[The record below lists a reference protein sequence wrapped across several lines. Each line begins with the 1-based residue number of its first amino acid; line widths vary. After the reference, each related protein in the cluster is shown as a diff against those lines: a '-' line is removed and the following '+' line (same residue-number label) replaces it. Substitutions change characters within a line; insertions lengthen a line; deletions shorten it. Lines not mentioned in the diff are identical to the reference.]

1 MKYSHKLSDGVHILA
16 YVDIYQD
23 ADLSSS
29 AIAAS
34 IEANPS
40 LVRRLM
46 AQLVKAGLLT
56 SQPGAAAPAL
66 ARPAAEISLLD
77 VYQALEGNQALLHI
91 DEKTNPQCI
100 VGGNIQASLNVAY
113 AQVQQAAEAQMAA
126 ISLQGIISDILQR
139 EAAKH

>member
-1 MKYSHKLSDGVHILA
+1 
-16 YVDIYQD
+16 
-23 ADLSSS
+23 
-29 AIAAS
+29 
-34 IEANPS
+34 
-40 LVRRLM
+40 M

-77 VYQALEGNQALLHI
+77 VYQALEGNKELLHI

>member
-66 ARPAAEISLLD
+66 GRPAAAISLLD
-77 VYQALEGNQALLHI
+77 VYQALEGNQELLHI

-100 VGGNIQASLNVAY
+100 VGGNIQESLNVAY
-113 AQVQQAAEAQMAA
+113 AHVQQAAEAQMAA
-126 ISLQGIISDILQR
+126 ISLQAIVSDILQR

>member
-23 ADLSSS
+23 ADLSSG

-77 VYQALEGNQALLHI
+77 VYQALEGNKELLHI